1 MVNFRYVALLGAFCA
16 SPAFA
21 ATTIL
26 QASGIVTD
34 IRALQNSLPASTPS
48 GIISIGDIY
57 NLSVSFDLANATL
70 SSVFDADPTVNIY
83 HLPGS
88 MVTLNVGG
96 YSTSYSPIF
105 DFNSSVQLWNDRAVG
120 GLVDAQ
126 SFSFFRFQAPQGE
139 LPFEMGPGSASYS
152 SDFYAFDFTAQ
163 ARNNDLISQ
172 LISLDQF
179 GSKSFSLGF
188 LNADTNLFVHV
199 TGSINSAQLISS
211 AVPEPATWATML
223 LGFGLIGGAMRRRQK
238 ARAGDKTAFHRS
250 FTVPA

>member
-57 NLSVSFDLANATL
+57 NLSVSFDLATASL
-70 SSVFDADPTVNIY
+70 SPVFDADPTVNIY

-88 MVTLNVGG
+88 VVTLKVGG

-105 DFNSSVQLWNDRAVG
+105 DFNSSVQLWNDRG
-120 GLVDAQ
+120 GTDAQ

-139 LPFEMGPGSASYS
+139 VPFEMGPGQVSYTS
-152 SDFYAFDFTAQ
+152 NLFAFDSSGQ
-163 ARNNDLISQ
+163 ARSNDLISQ
-172 LISLDQF
+172 IVSMDKF

-188 LNADTNLFVHV
+188 LNSDTNLFVQV
-199 TGSINSAQLISS
+199 SGSVNDAQLINS
-211 AVPEPATWATML
+211 AVPEPAAWATML
-223 LGFGLIGGAMRRRQK
+223 LGLGLIGGVLRRRQK
-238 ARAGDKTAFHRS
+238 ARVEVRRAVRS
-250 FTVPA
+250 AS